1 MQGVNMAFS
10 RREASVL
17 HLARQ
22 VQPTELPHTT
32 DNQASSFEYQPNTP
46 TSVDDL
52 ATELFSIM
60 LTDDEMDPDS
70 HSKLW
75 VFCSEVQ
82 QDREQAH
89 SSPDA
94 TVDAGAGLTLDAT
107 Q

>member
-1 MQGVNMAFS
+1 
-10 RREASVL
+10 
-17 HLARQ
+17 
-22 VQPTELPHTT
+22 
-32 DNQASSFEYQPNTP
+32 
-46 TSVDDL
+46 
-52 ATELFSIM
+52 M